1 MTYAIDAPFDF
12 RDRLGEGPH
21 WDDKTGTLLRV
32 DAFGGKI
39 HRLEPDSGRNE
50 ELLSVSGEVGFVV
63 PTTDGRTV
71 AAVENELVEL
81 GGEAPKMI
89 VTVDE
94 GNPDLRIND
103 GKCDSHGRVV
113 FGTISRSRQPVG
125 ALHRFDSSGRHDVLA
140 TGISVSNGMGWDND
154 LDRFYY
160 IDSWAQRIDVFDYD
174 VASGDVGSR
183 RPFVE
188 IPQEDGLPDGMAI
201 DSEGG
206 VWVALFG
213 AGEVRRYAPDGLI
226 SEKVSMP
233 ATYVTSIAFGG
244 ADLKTA
250 YVTSG
255 YDEFDAAQRVREP
268 LAGALLTF
276 SAGVAGARCA
286 TFEPPVV

>member
-1 MTYAIDAPFDF
+1 MTYAIDAPFEF
-12 RDRLGEGPH
+12 RDKLGEGPH

-32 DAFGGKI
+32 DALGGRI

-63 PTTDGRTV
+63 PTTDGRIVATV
-71 AAVENELVEL
+71 VNELVEL
-81 GGEAPKMI
+81 GADGPKKLAA
-89 VTVDE
+89 VDE
-94 GNPDLRIND
+94 GNSDLRIND
-103 GKCDSHGRVV
+103 GKCDSRGRVV
-113 FGTISRSRQPVG
+113 FGTISAARAPVG
-125 ALHRFDSSGRHDVLA
+125 ALHRFDSSGRHEVLA
-140 TGISVSNGMGWDND
+140 TGISVSNGMGWDES

-160 IDSWAQRIDVFDYD
+160 IDSWTQCIDVFDYD
-174 VASGDVGSR
+174 VSNGDVGGR

-188 IPQEDGLPDGMAI
+188 IPQEEGLPDGMAI

-213 AGEVRRYAPDGLI
+213 AGEVRRYAPDGSI
-226 SEKVSMP
+226 SERVSLP

-255 YDEFDAAQRVREP
+255 YYEYDAAQREEEP
-268 LAGALLTF
+268 LAGAILTF
-276 SAGVAGARCA
+276 SAGVAGVRGA
-286 TFEPPVV
+286 TFDQPVG